1 MHLARGRKAC
11 ECRRAFTILLENG
24 SSLNWAGFGIQII
37 YFEKIRVFKAG
48 YCCEYISME

>member
-11 ECRRAFTILLENG
+11 ECRRAFTILPGDE
-24 SSLNWAGFGIQII
+24 SSLYWVGFEFWII

-48 YCCEYISME
+48 YCYEYISME